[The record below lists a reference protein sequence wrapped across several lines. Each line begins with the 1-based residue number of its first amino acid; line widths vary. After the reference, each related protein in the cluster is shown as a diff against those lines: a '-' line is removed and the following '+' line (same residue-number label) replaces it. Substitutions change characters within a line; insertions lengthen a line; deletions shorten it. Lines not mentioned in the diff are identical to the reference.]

1 MDFRDRVQQNGVA
14 YKNMFEYIN
23 SKAEAGLIGD
33 STEIKESEFRDA
45 LLQLEEENVV
55 SLVGHKKLP
64 TIRFV
69 L

>member
-1 MDFRDRVQQNGVA
+1 
-14 YKNMFEYIN
+14 MFEYIN

-33 STEIKESEFRDA
+33 SLEIKESEFRDA